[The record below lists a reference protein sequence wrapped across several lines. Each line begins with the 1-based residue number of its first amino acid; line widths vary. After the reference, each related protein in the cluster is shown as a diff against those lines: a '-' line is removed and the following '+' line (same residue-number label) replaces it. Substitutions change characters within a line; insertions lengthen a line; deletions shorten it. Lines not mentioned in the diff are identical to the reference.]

1 MWKNNLII
9 SFRNLK
15 KYKSLTAI
23 NVVGMAVGLGVCLL
37 IGLFVFDELS
47 YDSQTKEGDRIYRVS
62 LETTEAL
69 WAGSPGPLAEGLKN
83 DFEEVAV
90 STRIMKFPGLEDML
104 LKVEVN
110 GDKRQFFETKGYY
123 IDSTFFRIFD
133 YQFLKGNPKIA
144 LEAPNSIILSKTLSE
159 KLFGD
164 TDPINQ
170 PLTVGL
176 PFGEFQYKITGVF
189 DDSKVKSHIDA
200 NYFLSMDNSDIGGAV
215 KTMTNWASNNI
226 FYTYI
231 KLRPNV
237 DPKVFESKL
246 DPFFVRHGAEDLKAM
261 GSYSKSLLL
270 QPFQEIYLQPQMEYE
285 LGAKGNKT
293 HLYVFGSVAVFILL
307 IACINF
313 MNLATAR
320 SEKRS
325 KEVGI
330 RKLLGADRSAL
341 ILQFLGES
349 TLISLLG
356 FGIALIGSSL
366 LLPYFNQLTGKEI
379 DLYQSFIPI
388 LSIFILATAAGL
400 LAGTYPAF
408 FLSGFTPVK
417 VLKGRFRGNM
427 AGFSLRQVLVVFQFA
442 ISACLILMVFVINQQ
457 LSFVQKQDLGFAKA
471 QQLVIPL
478 NSEFTAAKFEAMK
491 SDLLQSSNIKSVT
504 VATAYPG
511 IENIENMLYFA
522 EGKSVDEVINI
533 TNAVVGD
540 DFIETLGFTL
550 LEGKAFTEDFT
561 SESPTM
567 ILNESAVKGLGYDV
581 KSAVGRL
588 VHYEWRGELHT
599 FEIAGVVKDFHF
611 RSLHK
616 NIEPYGFIKGNNG
629 GYLIASFQGGKV
641 KEVLDKAESTWKSA
655 GITDPF
661 VYSFLDE
668 DFQRNYQKEER
679 TASIIMTCAILAIFI
694 ACLGLYGLASFM
706 TEQRTKEIGIR
717 KTLGATDLSILKLLS
732 QDFGKTVFIAVLL
745 SVPASLYMANKWL
758 AGFAFKI
765 DLHWSYFVLAG
776 LVALMIAMVTVSFQ
790 SIKTALMNPVDSLR
804 SE

>member
-1 MWKNNLII
+1 MWKNNLLI

-15 KYKSLTAI
+15 KYKSLTVI
-23 NVVGMAVGLGVCLL
+23 NVLGMAVGLAVCLL
-37 IGLFVFDELS
+37 IGMFVFDELS
-47 YDSQTKEGDRIYRVS
+47 YDRQSKDGDRIYRVS
-62 LETTEAL
+62 LETAEAL

-83 DFEEVAV
+83 DFEEVEV
-90 STRIMKFPGLEDML
+90 STRILKFPGLEDML
-104 LKVEVN
+104 LKTEVN
-110 GDKRQFFETKGYY
+110 GEKRQFFETKGYY
-123 IDSTFFRIFD
+123 IDSTFFKVFE
-133 YQFLKGNPKIA
+133 YQFLNGNPDAA
-144 LEAPNSIILSKTLSE
+144 LKSPNSIILSNTLAK
-159 KLFGD
+159 KLFGKN
-164 TDPINQ
+164 DPINQ
-170 PLTVGL
+170 PLIVGL
-176 PFGEFQYKITGVF
+176 PFGDFQYKVTAVF
-189 DDSKVKSHIDA
+189 DERKVKSHIDA
-200 NYFLSMDNSDIGGAV
+200 NYFMSMDNGDIGGAV
-215 KTMTNWASNNI
+215 KTMTNWATNNI
-226 FYTYI
+226 FYTYL
-231 KLRPNV
+231 KLIPTADPN
-237 DPKVFESKL
+237 VFESKL
-246 DPFFVRHGAEDLKAM
+246 DLFFARHGAEDLKAM
-261 GSYSKSLLL
+261 GSYTKSLFI
-270 QPFQEIYLQPQMEYE
+270 QPFQGIYLQPQMEYE
-285 LGAKGNKT
+285 LGIKGNKT
-293 HLYVFGSVAVFILL
+293 HLFVLSSIAIFILL

-330 RKLLGADRSAL
+330 RKLLGANRGTL

-349 TLISLLG
+349 IMISLLG
-356 FGIALIGSSL
+356 FGIALIASSL

-379 DLYQSFIPI
+379 NLYQSYFPI
-388 LSIFILATAAGL
+388 LFILILAIAAGL

-417 VLKGRFRGNM
+417 VLKGRFKGNM

-442 ISACLILMVFVINQQ
+442 ISACLILMVFVISKQ
-457 LSFVQKQDLGFAKA
+457 LTFVQNQDLGFSKE

-478 NSEFTAAKFEAMK
+478 NSEYTASKFDVIK

-504 VATAYPG
+504 VVSAYPG
-511 IENIENMLYFA
+511 IENIESMLYFA

-533 TNAVVGD
+533 TNAVVAD

-550 LEGKAFTEDFT
+550 LEGKGFTDDLT
-561 SESPTM
+561 TESPVL
-567 ILNESAVKGLGYDV
+567 ILNETAVKGLGYEV
-581 KSAVGRL
+581 NNAVGRL

-599 FEIAGVVKDFHF
+599 FEIVGVVKDFHF

-629 GYLIASFQGGKV
+629 GYMIASFQGGEV
-641 KEVLDKAESTWKSA
+641 NEVLEKAESTWKNA

-679 TASIIMTCAILAIFI
+679 TASLIMTSAILAIII

-717 KTLGATDLSILKLLS
+717 KTMGATDWSIVKLLS
-732 QDFGKTVFIAVLL
+732 QDFGKTVLVAVFL
-745 SVPASLYMANKWL
+745 SVPASLFLANKWL
-758 AGFAFKI
+758 SDFAFKI
-765 DLHWSYFVLAG
+765 DLHWSYFVLTG
-776 LVALMIAMVTVSFQ
+776 FVALIIAMLTVSFQ